1 MKKIILGLGIFGMMA
16 SSVFSQGLVSIADS
30 GSGLLVSTNTGS
42 ISGKATGSSAYYFE
56 LLVSTNL
63 AMPASAN
70 NLIGNPAN
78 LALWTDSGVT
88 GVTGTGVL
96 NAGKILAQ
104 SSAVANGVPAA
115 LNAGQY
121 GQPFV
126 MIVVGWSASFGNTW
140 ASVTNMLVNSG
151 FPAYGFFGTSEVA
164 INLAGGNGVNAV
176 NVWGNQ
182 TETPGYGLNS
192 ALVLGI
198 GDPLAYDFYIYQ
210 QPTNQAISLGG
221 NTIVSVGAGGAP
233 INYQW
238 QFNGTNLPG
247 ANNSFY
253 PITNMSPANV
263 GGYDVI
269 MANIEESQTSSVAQ
283 ITISSSPYI
292 NQQPTNG
299 QAFPVG
305 TTPYLTVEAA
315 GVAPLS
321 YQWRSSAGP
330 ATVGSGSTLSFPLA
344 QTNNSGSYFV
354 IITNVYGAVT
364 SSPASLTIYQ
374 PAAIVTPPA
383 GEVVPNGAPA
393 TFTVTASGFPTLT
406 YQWALNGTNI
416 AGATMASLTINAIH
430 LKDLGN
436 YVVLVSNAYSSAQS
450 LAATLSMS
458 PSIISPFAGVSGLWG
473 QGAVLTVGAEGSGNL
488 TYQWFKDGAA
498 VVGATNAT
506 YTIPTLQLTDAGL
519 YSVAVSSGFGSVTN
533 IPAQVVVNPA
543 DVSLGIYAGIV
554 IQGTIG
560 YSYGIQYSTN
570 LTDTNAWID
579 ATNITLQQPI
589 QIWSDYGS
597 DVRANPKRYYRIQ
610 ALP

>member
-1 MKKIILGLGIFGMMA
+1 LQRVLSPRPVCVYLNRKC
-16 SSVFSQGLVSIADS
+16 SNTFSGV
-30 GSGLLVSTNTGS
+30 
-42 ISGKATGSSAYYFE
+42 SGKVNGNGAYGFE

-63 AMPASAN
+63 ATPSSASDILN
-70 NLIGNPAN
+70 NPAN
-78 LALWTDSGVT
+78 LSYWTDSGVT
-88 GVTGTGVL
+88 GVSGAGPF
-96 NAGKILAQ
+96 NAGKIIAAN
-104 SSAVANGVPAA
+104 SAVANGVPAPTG
-115 LNAGQY
+115 LGWGTPY
-121 GQPFV
+121 V
-126 MIVVGWSASFGNTW
+126 MIVVGWSTADFGNSW
-140 ASVTNMLVNSG
+140 SSVTNTLLN
-151 FPAYGFFGTSEVA
+151 YGALGYFGTTPIA
-164 INLAGGNGVNAV
+164 INYGGGGTNDYPAV

-182 TETPGYGLNS
+182 TGTPGYGINS
-192 ALVLGI
+192 ALVLNGAS
-198 GDPLAYDFYIYQ
+198 PLAYDFYIYQ
-210 QPTNQAISLGG
+210 QPTNQAIPLGG
-221 NTIVSVGAGGAP
+221 NGVVSVGAGGAP

-247 ANNSFY
+247 ANSSFY

-269 MANIEESQTSSVAQ
+269 MSNIEESQTSSVAQ
-283 ITISSSPYI
+283 ITMSSTPFI

-305 TTPYLTVEAA
+305 TTANLTVGAV

-330 ATVGSGSTLSFPLA
+330 ATLGTGATLSLPLA

-354 IITNVYGAVT
+354 IVTNGYGAVT
-364 SSPASLTIYQ
+364 SSPTSLTIYQ

-406 YQWALNGTNI
+406 YQWSLNGTNI
-416 AGATMASLTINAIH
+416 AGATAANLTLNAVH
-430 LKDLGN
+430 LKDLGG
-436 YVVLVSNAYSSAQS
+436 YGVVVSNAYGSAQS
-450 LAATLSMS
+450 PAATLSMS

-473 QGAVLTVGAEGSGNL
+473 QGAVMTVGAVGSGNL

-543 DVSLGIYAGIV
+543 DVALGIYAGIV

-579 ATNITLQQPI
+579 ATNITLQQPV

-597 DVRANPKRYYRIQ
+597 DVRTNPKRFYRIQ
-610 ALP
+610 AQP